1 MNIEELSELDDLREV
16 AQLFLDVWGRATE
29 PPINSDLL
37 RALSLSGNYIA
48 GSRTEGRLVGGIVG
62 WWGRHRT
69 GELHM
74 HSHILGVLPGSDAK
88 GLGFALKQHQRTWCL
103 DRGIKTIEWTFDPLV
118 RRNAS
123 FNLRKLGADAAAYL
137 VDFYGPMQDGINAGD
152 ESDRIL
158 IRWDLES
165 PKAEAA
171 ARGVSHEVAKSPDG
185 QACETPEDI
194 VAIRRTDP
202 AQARRWRHALRETLG
217 THMMAGGRV
226 RGLTRDGW
234 YVLDPN

>member
-1 MNIEELSELDDLREV
+1 
-16 AQLFLDVWGRATE
+16 
-29 PPINSDLL
+29 
-37 RALSLSGNYIA
+37 
-48 GSRTEGRLVGGIVG
+48 
-62 WWGRHRT
+62 
-69 GELHM
+69 
-74 HSHILGVLPGSDAK
+74 
-88 GLGFALKQHQRTWCL
+88 
-103 DRGIKTIEWTFDPLV
+103 
-118 RRNAS
+118 
-123 FNLRKLGADAAAYL
+123 
-137 VDFYGPMQDGINAGD
+137 MQDGINAGD

-171 ARGVSHEVAKSPDG
+171 ARGVSHEVAKSADV